1 MLVAYLKDNILNSS
15 VTEGIGYK
23 VDCVGWIVENY
34 KYQILRHWEG
44 SKRF

>member
-1 MLVAYLKDNILNSS
+1 MLVAYLEDNILNSS
-15 VTEGIGYK
+15 VTEGIGCK

-44 SKRF
+44 SRRF